1 MKLDIPSLSPAA
13 ATRAVAPLVLV
24 VDDDEVQLGLLS
36 ASLQRWGYE
45 VMSAPSGE
53 AALTLCE
60 TRLPDLVLC
69 SWIMPGMSGI
79 DFCRAFRALSEEQYG
94 YFILLTAKHEK
105 EEVAR
110 GLDAGADDFLI
121 QPVSEPEL
129 RARIMAGERILAMQ
143 RELTQKNRLIT
154 ETLDV
159 LQQVHALIDKDL
171 IEAKKL
177 QQSLLRERYRAMP
190 GGNLSMMLRS
200 AGHVGGDLVGYFP
213 VRPGVVGLFGLD
225 VSGHGISSAL
235 MTARLAGYLSA
246 TTPDQNL
253 ALTLLPGGSYA
264 ARPPGEVIEELNDLV
279 LNEMDTEHY
288 FTLMLAIADLTTGE
302 VTVAQAGHPHPALL
316 RSDGVVEQAG
326 TGGFPVGLLAGVE
339 FEQYKLQ
346 MAPGDRLLILS
357 DGVTE
362 CPDPGGDM
370 LGEDGL
376 ARMLGELRRFSGPA
390 LLSALVW
397 KLSEFAG
404 RRDFPDD
411 VSGILLE
418 YLGDA

>member
-13 ATRAVAPLVLV
+13 AARAVAPLVLV

-326 TGGFPVGLLAGVE
+326 TGGFPVGLLAGGE

>member
-1 MKLDIPSLSPAA
+1 MKLDIPSLSE
-13 ATRAVAPLVLV
+13 AVAAPAVASLVLV
-24 VDDDEVQLGLLS
+24 VEGEEARRACLS
-36 ASLQRWGYE
+36 TALKGWGYE
-45 VMSAPSGE
+45 VVSATSE
-53 AALTLCE
+53 ADALALSA
-60 TRLPDLVLC
+60 RRWPDIVLC
-69 SWIMPGMSGI
+69 SGAIAGL
-79 DFCRAFRALSEEQYG
+79 DFCRAFRGAPQGRGSYL
-94 YFILLTAKHEK
+94 ILLVDRQV
-105 EEVAR
+105 EEVVDRA
-110 GLDAGADDFLI
+110 LDAGVDDVLMR
-121 QPVSEPEL
+121 SAGLPEL
-129 RARIMAGERILAMQ
+129 HARILASARFLAMQ
-143 RELTQKNRLIT
+143 RELTQKNQLIT

-159 LQQVHALIDKDL
+159 LRQVHARIDKDL
-171 IEAKKL
+171 VEAKKF
-177 QQSLLRERYRAMP
+177 QQSLLRERYRAME

-246 TTPDQNL
+246 ATPDQNL
-253 ALTLLPGGSYA
+253 ALTLLPGGGIA
-264 ARPPGEVIEELNDLV
+264 ARPPGEVIAELNDLV
-279 LNEMDTEHY
+279 LHEMETEHY
-288 FTLMLAIADLTTGE
+288 FTLMLAIADLKTGE

-316 RSDGVVEQAG
+316 RSDGRVEQSG
-326 TGGFPVGLLAGVE
+326 TGGFPVGLLSGVG
-339 FEQYKLQ
+339 FEDYKLQ

-362 CPDPGGDM
+362 CPDPGGEM
-370 LGEDGL
+370 LGEEGL

-404 RRDFPDD
+404 SRGFPDD

-418 YLGDA
+418 YHGEG